1 MPIARSQGE
10 LPAHGALFSH
20 ADGHTH
26 FALWAPQARSVEV
39 VLASGHSQALNAE
52 PGGWFRRELSCGP
65 GTAYAYRIDG
75 EREVPDPASRA
86 QQDDVHGFS
95 LVVDASAY
103 PWQHTEWRGRPW
115 HETVLYEVHV
125 GLLGGYAG
133 VEKRLEDLRELGV
146 TAIELMPLA
155 QFPGERNWGYDG
167 VLPFAP
173 QNSYGTPDELRH
185 LIDTAHGLGL
195 MVFIDVVYNHFGPD
209 GNYLGLYARDFFRDD
224 IHTPWGGAIDFRR
237 QPVRDFFIENALMW
251 VHDYRVDGLR
261 FDAVHA
267 ISEKDFLLEL
277 AQRLRAAVPLE
288 RHLHLVLENED
299 NSAELLQAGFDA
311 QWNDDGHNTLHVL
324 LTGEQEGYYQD
335 YASEPTEKLARFLH
349 QGFVY
354 QGEETRR
361 GHARGEPS
369 GHLPPT
375 AFVLFLQNHDQVGNR
390 AFGERLSVLADPD
403 ALKAATVLLL
413 LSPMIPLL
421 FMGEEWGSRQA
432 FLFFTDHNE
441 ELGKAVR
448 DGRRDEFKEFAV
460 FQDAAIR
467 DSIPDPNKAAT
478 FNACLPDY
486 APDIEP
492 SHQAWRI
499 YYRKLLELRQQL
511 IVPRLPGSH
520 AGAVHVLGD
529 KAVSA
534 NWTLADGS
542 KLRLDINLG
551 EQAVEAP
558 PMSSAARVIF
568 GNRIDLHAA
577 QQGLRGPY
585 SALAAIEES
594 A

>member
-1 MPIARSQGE
+1 MPAPTNR
-10 LPAHGALFSH
+10 PAHGALPV
-20 ADGHTH
+20 AEGTTR
-26 FALWAPQARSVEV
+26 FALWAPQADAVDV
-39 VLASGHSQALNAE
+39 VFADGSSQPLQQEAD
-52 PGGWFRRELSCGP
+52 GWFRRELPCP
-65 GTAYAYRIDG
+65 IGTAYAYRING
-75 EREVPDPASRA
+75 GQQVPDPASRA
-86 QQDDVHGFS
+86 QQDTVHGFS
-95 LVVDASAY
+95 LVTDPSGYA
-103 PWQHTEWRGRPW
+103 WQQPAWRGRPW

-125 GLLGGYAG
+125 GLLGGFAG
-133 VEKRLEDLRELGV
+133 VEQRLGELRELGV
-146 TAIELMPLA
+146 TAIELMPIN

-173 QNSYGTPDELRH
+173 QHNYGSPDELRH

-209 GNYLGLYARDFFRDD
+209 GNYLGLYAQDFFRED
-224 IHTPWGGAIDFRR
+224 ITTPWGPSIDFRR
-237 QPVRDFFIENALMW
+237 PQVRDFFIENALMW

-267 ISEKDFLLEL
+267 ISEKDFLIEM
-277 AQRLRAAVPLE
+277 AQRLRTSVPLD
-288 RHLHLVLENED
+288 RHLHLVLENEH

-335 YASEPTEKLARFLH
+335 YCQQPTEKLARCL
-349 QGFVY
+349 QEGFVY
-354 QGEETRR
+354 QGQENRH
-361 GHARGEPS
+361 GHTRGEPS

-390 AFGERLSVLADPD
+390 AFGERLSALCDPD

-421 FMGEEWGSRQA
+421 FMGEEWGSRQS
-432 FLFFTDHNE
+432 FLFFTDHHD
-441 ELGKAVR
+441 ELAIAVR
-448 DGRRDEFKEFAV
+448 DGRRNEFKDFAV

-467 DSIPDPNKAAT
+467 DSIPDPNKLGT
-478 FNACLPDY
+478 FNASLPDY
-486 APDIEP
+486 APDVEP

-511 IVPRLPGSH
+511 IVPRLSGSQ
-520 AGAVHVLGD
+520 AGHVQVLGD

-542 KLRLDINLG
+542 KLRIDLNLSD
-551 EQAVEAP
+551 QPVTAP
-558 PMSSAARVIF
+558 PLGPAARVIF

-577 QQGLRGPY
+577 QQGLRGPF
-585 SALAAIEES
+585 SALASLEES

>member
-1 MPIARSQGE
+1 MPTPTSG
-10 LPAHGALFSH
+10 PAHGALYL
-20 ADGHTH
+20 DEGNTR
-26 FALWAPQARSVEV
+26 FALWAPSAKSVELV
-39 VLASGHSQALNAE
+39 FAGGSTQALHKQAD
-52 PGGWFRRELSCGP
+52 GWFRRDLPCPLGS
-65 GTAYAYRIDG
+65 AYAFRIDG
-75 EREVPDPASRA
+75 EQQVPDPASRA
-86 QQDDVHGFS
+86 QQDSVHGFS
-95 LVVDASAY
+95 LLQDASRY
-103 PWQHTEWRGRPW
+103 SWQNPQWQGRPW

-125 GLLGGYAG
+125 GLFGGYAG
-133 VEKRLEDLRELGV
+133 VEQQLADWRELGI
-146 TAIELMPLA
+146 TAIELMPLG
-155 QFPGERNWGYDG
+155 QFPGTRNWGYDG

-173 QNSYGTPDELRH
+173 QNSYGSPDQLRQ
-185 LIDTAHGLGL
+185 LIDSAHGLGL

-209 GNYLGLYARDFFRDD
+209 GNYLGLYAKDFFRDD
-224 IHTPWGGAIDFRR
+224 ISTPWGPAIDFRR
-237 QPVRDFFIENALMW
+237 PPVRDFFIENALMW
-251 VHDYRVDGLR
+251 VQDYRVDGLR

-267 ISEKDFLLEL
+267 ISEKDFLVEM

-311 QWNDDGHNTLHVL
+311 QWNDDGHNALHVL
-324 LTGEQEGYYQD
+324 LTGEHEGYYRD
-335 YASEPTEKLARFLH
+335 YAQQPTEKLARCLQ

-354 QGEETRR
+354 QGQTNRH

-390 AFGERLSVLADPD
+390 AFGERLSCLADPD

-432 FLFFTDHNE
+432 FLFFTDHHD
-441 ELGKAVR
+441 ELGIAVR
-448 DGRRDEFKEFAV
+448 DGRRNEFGEFAV
-460 FQDAAIR
+460 FQDSAIR
-467 DSIPDPNKAAT
+467 DSIPDPNKLGT
-478 FNACLPDY
+478 FNSSLPDY

-520 AGAVHVLGD
+520 AGYVQVLGD
-529 KAVSA
+529 KALSA

-542 KLRLDINLG
+542 KLRIDLNLSD
-551 EQAVEAP
+551 QAVTAP
-558 PMSSAARVIF
+558 PLGSAARVVF

-577 QQGLRGPY
+577 QQGLRGPF
-585 SALAAIEES
+585 SALASIEES

>member
-1 MPIARSQGE
+1 MPTPTLR
-10 LPAHGALFSH
+10 PAHGALYLDEGSTRFS
-20 ADGHTH
+20 
-26 FALWAPQARSVEV
+26 LWAPAAKSVEV
-39 VLASGHSQALNAE
+39 VFGDGYTQPLNKE
-52 PGGWFRRELSCGP
+52 PDGWFRRELPCPLGS
-65 GTAYAYRIDG
+65 AYAYRIDG
-75 EREVPDPASRA
+75 GQQVPDPASRA
-86 QQDDVHGFS
+86 QQNDVHGFS
-95 LVVDASAY
+95 LLTSAASY
-103 PWQHTEWRGRPW
+103 TWQHPDWHGRPW

-133 VEKRLEDLRELGV
+133 VEARLADLRELGI
-146 TAIELMPLA
+146 TAIELMPLN

-173 QNSYGTPDELRH
+173 QNTYGTPDQLRH

-209 GNYLGLYARDFFRDD
+209 GNYLGLYAKDFFRDD
-224 IHTPWGGAIDFRR
+224 ISTPWGPAIDFRR
-237 QPVRDFFIENALMW
+237 PQVRDFFIENALMW
-251 VHDYRVDGLR
+251 VLDYHVDGLR

-267 ISEKDFLLEL
+267 ISEKDFLLEM

-288 RHLHLVLENED
+288 RHLHLVLENEH

-311 QWNDDGHNTLHVL
+311 QWNDDGHNALHVL
-324 LTGEQEGYYQD
+324 LTDEHEGYYQD
-335 YASEPTEKLARFLH
+335 YAQQPTEKLARCL
-349 QGFVY
+349 QEGFVY
-354 QGEETRR
+354 QGQENRH
-361 GHARGEPS
+361 GHTRGEPS

-390 AFGERLSVLADPD
+390 AFGERLSCLCDPD

-432 FLFFTDHNE
+432 FLFFTDHND
-441 ELGKAVR
+441 ELGVAVR
-448 DGRRDEFKEFAV
+448 DGRRNEFKDFAV

-467 DSIPDPNKAAT
+467 DSIPDPNKLGT
-478 FNACLPDY
+478 FKSSLPDY
-486 APDIEP
+486 APDIDP
-492 SHQAWRI
+492 THQAWRI

-520 AGAVHVLGD
+520 AGHVQVLGD

-542 KLRLDINLG
+542 KLRIDINLSA
-551 EQAVEAP
+551 EPITAP
-558 PMSSAARVIF
+558 PLSSAARVVF

-577 QQGLRGPY
+577 QQGLRGPF
-585 SALAAIEES
+585 SALASLEES